1 MALTLNQV
9 LFLILTIAAVV
20 VAVFLVRFLIQLRRT
35 AGEGEKTL
43 AEMRRLAENLNEL
56 DLVVKAKV
64 EDVGRLVEASKKTA
78 ANLSQASMFLTTRLL
93 KPAASYWPLV
103 YPLLRVLWKTA
114 RKKRKEKKDGR

>member
-1 MALTLNQV
+1 MALTLNQI

-20 VAVFLVRFLIQLRRT
+20 VAVFLVRFLVQLRRT

-78 ANLSQASMFLTTRLL
+78 ANLSQASMFVTTRLL

-103 YPLLRVLWKTA
+103 YPLLMVLWKTA
-114 RKKRKEKKDGR
+114 RKRRKEKKDGR

>member
-1 MALTLNQV
+1 MALNLNQV
-9 LFLILTIAAVV
+9 LFLILTVVAVV

-64 EDVGRLVEASKKTA
+64 EDLGRLVEASKNTA
-78 ANLSQASMFLTTRLL
+78 VNLSEASMFLTTRLL
-93 KPAASYWPLV
+93 RPAANYWPLV
-103 YPLLRVLWKTA
+103 YPLLTFFWR
-114 RKKRKEKKDGR
+114 RIRKRKEKKDAG

>member
-1 MALTLNQV
+1 MALNLNQV
-9 LFLILTIAAVV
+9 LFLILTIAAVT

-64 EDVGRLVEASKKTA
+64 EDLGRLVEASRNTA
-78 ANLSQASMFLTTRLL
+78 VNLSEASMFLTTRLL
-93 KPAASYWPLV
+93 RPAANYWPLV
-103 YPLLRVLWKTA
+103 YPLLTFFWR
-114 RKKRKEKKDGR
+114 RIRRRKEKKDGG

>member
-1 MALTLNQV
+1 MALNLNQV

-35 AGEGEKTL
+35 AGEGERTL

-64 EDVGRLVEASKKTA
+64 EDLGRLVEASRNTA
-78 ANLSQASMFLTTRLL
+78 VNLSEASMFLTTRLL
-93 KPAASYWPLV
+93 RPAAKYWPLV
-103 YPLLRVLWKTA
+103 YPLLTFFWRRI
-114 RKKRKEKKDGR
+114 RKKKEKKDGG

>member
-9 LFLILTIAAVV
+9 LSLILTIAAVV
-20 VAVFLVRFLIQLRRT
+20 VAVFLVRFLVQLRRT
-35 AGEGEKTL
+35 AGEGERTL

-78 ANLSQASMFLTTRLL
+78 ANLSQASMFVTTRLL

-103 YPLLRVLWKTA
+103 YPLLMVLWKTA
-114 RKKRKEKKDGR
+114 RKRRKEKKDGR

>member
-78 ANLSQASMFLTTRLL
+78 ANLSQASMFVTTRLL

-103 YPLLRVLWKTA
+103 YPLLMVLWKTA

>member
-1 MALTLNQV
+1 MALNLNQV
-9 LFLILTIAAVV
+9 LFLILTIAAVT

-64 EDVGRLVEASKKTA
+64 EDLGRLVEASKSTA
-78 ANLSQASMFLTTRLL
+78 MNLSEASMFLTTRLL
-93 KPAASYWPLV
+93 RPAANYWPLV
-103 YPLLRVLWKTA
+103 YPLLTFFWR
-114 RKKRKEKKDGR
+114 RIRKRKEKKDGG

>member
-1 MALTLNQV
+1 MALNLNQV
-9 LFLILTIAAVV
+9 LFLILTVVAVV

-64 EDVGRLVEASKKTA
+64 EDLGRLMEASKNTA
-78 ANLSQASMFLTTRLL
+78 VNLSQASMFLTTRLL
-93 KPAASYWPLV
+93 RPAANYWPLV
-103 YPLLRVLWKTA
+103 YPLLTFFWR
-114 RKKRKEKKDGR
+114 RIKKRKEKKDGG

>member
-1 MALTLNQV
+1 MALNLNQV
-9 LFLILTIAAVV
+9 LFLILTVVAVV

-64 EDVGRLVEASKKTA
+64 EDLGRLVEASKNTA
-78 ANLSQASMFLTTRLL
+78 MNLSEASMFLTTRLL
-93 KPAASYWPLV
+93 RPAANYWPLV
-103 YPLLRVLWKTA
+103 YPLLTFFWR
-114 RKKRKEKKDGR
+114 RIRKRKEKKDGG

>member
-1 MALTLNQV
+1 MALNLNQV
-9 LFLILTIAAVV
+9 LFLILTVVAVV

-64 EDVGRLVEASKKTA
+64 EDLGRLVEASKSTA
-78 ANLSQASMFLTTRLL
+78 MNLSEASMFLTTRLL
-93 KPAASYWPLV
+93 RPAANYWPLV
-103 YPLLRVLWKTA
+103 YPLLTLFWR
-114 RKKRKEKKDGR
+114 RIRKRKEKKDGG

>member
-1 MALTLNQV
+1 MALNLNQV

-64 EDVGRLVEASKKTA
+64 EDLGRLVEASRNTA
-78 ANLSQASMFLTTRLL
+78 VNLSEASMFVTTRLL
-93 KPAASYWPLV
+93 RPAASYWPLV
-103 YPLLRVLWKTA
+103 YPLLTFFWR
-114 RKKRKEKKDGR
+114 RIRKRKEKKDGG

>member
-1 MALTLNQV
+1 MALNLNQV

-64 EDVGRLVEASKKTA
+64 EDLGQLVEASKNTA
-78 ANLSQASMFLTTRLL
+78 VNLSEASMFVTTRLL
-93 KPAASYWPLV
+93 RPAANYWPLV
-103 YPLLRVLWKTA
+103 YPLLTFFWRRI
-114 RKKRKEKKDGR
+114 RKKKEKKDGG